1 MNCTFSI
8 VSPIL
13 NEYCSIEIQLLKL
26 QHSDFWLVLCFSA
39 KYINQNLFKMFNYLC
54 RDETGSLGDFVAE
67 LRDSLVVP
75 LLLNPF
81 EVLSI
86 NIKFMRR
93 LKNEQIPG

>member
-1 MNCTFSI
+1 MISYASYLLVI
-8 VSPIL
+8 GGVLGGPVADPVQV
-13 NEYCSIEIQLLKL
+13 EDIE
-26 QHSDFWLVLCFSA
+26 A
-39 KYINQNLFKMFNYLC
+39 GT